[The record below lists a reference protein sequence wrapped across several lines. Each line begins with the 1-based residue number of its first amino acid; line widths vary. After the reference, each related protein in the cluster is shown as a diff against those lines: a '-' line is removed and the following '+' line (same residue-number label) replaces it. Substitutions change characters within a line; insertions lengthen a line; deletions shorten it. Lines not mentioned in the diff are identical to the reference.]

1 MTEKLDLLM
10 REQCITKHELSRRS
24 GIPYTTIINFYKS
37 GTDNTKLSTLLR
49 LAKYFHVTLD
59 YIADDDVEDR
69 VP

>member
-1 MTEKLDLLM
+1 MMNIAGLIKTSFVE
-10 REQCITKHELSRRS
+10 S
-24 GIPYTTIINFYKS
+24 GIPYTTIINFYKN

-69 VP
+69 VS